1 MALFKLITRY
11 DSVREAGGIHR
22 GRHGTWSWHCP
33 CLHLGI
39 RIHFSGTYSAYRVHN
54 VYPLFLPWMV
64 VNHGTAHGVLEKG
77 LLLVQAYHGVGI
89 ESTSIFRAK
98 TRTELSY

>member
-1 MALFKLITRY
+1 M
-11 DSVREAGGIHR
+11 
-22 GRHGTWSWHCP
+22 
-33 CLHLGI
+33 
-39 RIHFSGTYSAYRVHN
+39 
-54 VYPLFLPWMV
+54 
-64 VNHGTAHGVLEKG
+64 NHGTAHGVLEKG